1 LYLRDGMWNGQ
12 RMLPEGFVKFVS
24 TPAPAWPRPEYGG
37 QFWINGRGQWNLPP
51 EAFFMSG
58 AGGQHTFVVPS
69 HDLVV
74 VRMGHQRGS
83 QVGSKLLNQSLAAIV
98 AAIPAGAASRD

>member
-1 LYLRDGMWNGQ
+1 
-12 RMLPEGFVKFVS
+12 
-24 TPAPAWPRPEYGG
+24 
-37 QFWINGRGQWNLPP
+37 
-51 EAFFMSG
+51 MSG

-83 QVGSKLLNQSLAAIV
+83 AVGTKLLNQSLAAIV
-98 AAIPAGAASRD
+98 SAIEAAR